1 MVMLIGIDGNEA
13 NIERRVGVNVYAYE
27 LLRNIYELQGE
38 WEARHRLVVYLNQ
51 PPFEDLPK
59 ENDRFKYNVIPGK
72 GLWIIKNLMPSLFLA
87 RDRPDV
93 FFTPSH
99 YVPPLAPM
107 PRVCS
112 IMDLGYLEFPA
123 QFKKYDYWQLK
134 YWSAWSISVSKKIIA
149 ISESTKRDILKQYPL
164 ARDKVVITYLGYDRE
179 HFNARV
185 SISQVKDSNK
195 YSIGLPYILFLSTL
209 KPSKN
214 IENLLV
220 AWKLISNR
228 FPRTLL
234 VISGKKGWLYEAI
247 FRKLKSLGIEKRVVF
262 TDFVPEEDKPAL
274 ISGAKLFVLPS
285 YWEGFGLD
293 VLNAMACG
301 VPVVVSDR
309 GSLPEVAG
317 NAGIVVDPKDP
328 QSIARGI
335 AKVLSMPGAEYNNL
349 VKKGFSQVSRFS
361 WEDTARKTIKI
372 LEEI

>member
-38 WEARHRLVVYLNQ
+38 WEARHRLVVYLNH
-51 PPFEDLPK
+51 PPLEDLPK
-59 ENDRFKYNVIPGK
+59 ENDRFKYKVIPGK

-247 FRKLKSLGIEKRVVF
+247 FRMTKSLGIEKRVVF

>member
-59 ENDRFKYNVIPGK
+59 ENDRFKYKVIPGK

-247 FRKLKSLGIEKRVVF
+247 FRMTKSLGIEKRVVF

>member
-1 MVMLIGIDGNEA
+1 MLIGIDGNEA
-13 NIERRVGVNVYAYE
+13 NIARRVGVNVYAYE
-27 LLRNIYELQGE
+27 LLRNIYKLQDE
-38 WEARHRLVVYLNQ
+38 WEARHRLVVYLKE
-51 PPFEDLPK
+51 PPLEDLPK
-59 ENDRFKYNVIPGK
+59 ENNNFKYKIIPGK
-72 GLWIIKNLMPSLFLA
+72 GMWIIKNLMPSLFLA
-87 RDRPDV
+87 RDRPDI

-99 YVPPLAPM
+99 YVPPFAPM

-112 IMDLGYLEFPA
+112 IMDLGYLEFSA

-149 ISESTKRDILKQYPL
+149 ISESTKRDVLKKYPL
-164 ARDKVVITYLGYDRE
+164 ARDKVVVTYLGYDKER
-179 HFNARV
+179 FNRLARARV
-185 SISQVKDSNK
+185 KEVSSK
-195 YSIGLPYILFLSTL
+195 YSIGSPYILFLSTL

-228 FPRTLL
+228 FPRTSL

-247 FRKLKSLGIEKRVVF
+247 FRMTKSLGIEKRVVF
-262 TDFVPEEDKPAL
+262 TNFIPEEEKPSL
-274 ISGAKLFVLPS
+274 IAGAKLFVLPS

-309 GSLPEVAG
+309 GSLPEVVG

-328 QSIARGI
+328 QSIAQGL
-335 AKVLSMPGAEYNNL
+335 AKVLSMSVTEYNNL